1 VSSVAIPSTRELVLG
16 RYRPVRPLG
25 SGGSGSVW
33 LARDE
38 RNGLDVALKII
49 PREGK
54 AAARAEREA
63 LAARR
68 LRHDRCVRAY
78 DVGHDASHVYI
89 AYEYVPG
96 RTVREAMR
104 ADALSDEDAVEIAAQ
119 VLDALAHAHRTGIV
133 HRDVKPSNVLLEDRD
148 EVAVR
153 LLDFGLAQFDGA
165 DTLTAVGDVPGT
177 LAYIAPERLA
187 GAEATPESDVWAVG
201 VLLWES
207 LAGRHPFWGVPLQE
221 VARAIESGA
230 PPLASE
236 RRDLPRRL
244 VSAVDRALSLDPD
257 ARPRASAFAADLRA
271 AFRQAPAREAAR
283 RPSATMPV
291 TLPRPLAL
299 AARFVPVALAAITAL
314 LGATLLPFWPA
325 ALVAAIVLGAAF
337 AAWLDPRIGLA
348 VALAAPVF
356 PLGNLSRGAAL
367 AYGCFATAWLVL
379 SWRDARSGLLFVAGP
394 LLGPL
399 GLLALVPLVVQPA
412 RGVVG
417 RAALASL
424 AVLTAA
430 LFAGVSGAELPLTD
444 EPAPSLGV
452 SPLDSARDVAST
464 LAQTLLG
471 EPVLLG
477 AALAAALSA
486 AILQAARRRW
496 RFGVLAVGTAV
507 VVASVAVGASLAAIP
522 VAALVWAVAGAL
534 AAGSRRELP
543 TR

>member
-38 RNGLDVALKII
+38 RTGLDVALKII

-78 DVGHDASHVYI
+78 DVGHDSSHVYI

-104 ADALSDEDAVEIAAQ
+104 ADAVSDEDAVEIAAQ
-119 VLDALAHAHRTGIV
+119 VLDALAHAHRAGIV

-148 EVAVR
+148 GVAVR

-187 GAEATPESDVWAVG
+187 GAEATAESDVWAVG

-244 VSAVDRALSLDPD
+244 VAAVDGALSLDPD

-271 AFRQAPAREAAR
+271 AFRPAPVRQAAR
-283 RPSATMPV
+283 RPSSSIPV
-291 TLPRPLAL
+291 SLPRPLAV
-299 AARFVPVALAAITAL
+299 AARFVPIALAAIVAL
-314 LGATLLPFWPA
+314 LGATLLPFWPG
-325 ALVAAIVLGAAF
+325 ALVATIVLGAAL

-356 PLGNLSRGAAL
+356 PLGNLSQGAAL
-367 AYGCFATAWLVL
+367 VYGCFAIAWLVL
-379 SWRDARSGLLFVAGP
+379 AWRDARTGLLFVAGP

-399 GLLALVPLVVQPA
+399 ELLALVPLVVQPT
-412 RGVVG
+412 RGVVR

-424 AVLTAA
+424 AVLSAA
-430 LFAGVSGAELPLTD
+430 LVAGIAGTELPLTD
-444 EPAPSLGV
+444 EPAPSLGI
-452 SPLDSARDVAST
+452 SPLDSTQEVASA
-464 LAQTLLG
+464 LAQALLD
-471 EPVLLG
+471 EPALLAG
-477 AALAAALSA
+477 ALAAALTA
-486 AILQAARRRW
+486 AILPTARRRS
-496 RFGVLAVGTAV
+496 RYGVLAVGTTV
-507 VVASVAVGASLAAIP
+507 VVGSVAAGASLAAIP

-534 AAGSRRELP
+534 AAGIRR
-543 TR
+543 

>member
-1 VSSVAIPSTRELVLG
+1 MSSVAIPSTRELVLG

-38 RNGLDVALKII
+38 QTGLDVALKII

-78 DVGHDASHVYI
+78 DVGHDSSHVYI

-104 ADALSDEDAVEIAAQ
+104 ADAVSDEDAMEIAAQ
-119 VLDALAHAHRTGIV
+119 VLDALAHAHRAGIV
-133 HRDVKPSNVLLEDRD
+133 HRDVKPSNILLENRD

-244 VSAVDRALSLDPD
+244 VSAVDRALSLDPE

-271 AFRQAPAREAAR
+271 AFRETPVQRATRRRSPAV
-283 RPSATMPV
+283 SV
-291 TLPRPLAL
+291 TLPKPFAVATRV
-299 AARFVPVALAAITAL
+299 VPVALAAIAAL
-314 LGATLLPFWPA
+314 LGATLLPFWPG
-325 ALVAAIVLGAAF
+325 ALVAAIVLGAALG
-337 AAWLDPRIGLA
+337 AWLDPRIGLA

-356 PLGNLSRGAAL
+356 PLGNLSQGAAL
-367 AYGCFATAWLVL
+367 AYGGLALGWLVL
-379 SWRDARSGLLFVAGP
+379 CWRDARSGLFFVAGP
-394 LLGPL
+394 LLGTL

-412 RGVVG
+412 RGLVRRAILAGAAVLS
-417 RAALASL
+417 AALA
-424 AVLTAA
+424 
-430 LFAGVSGAELPLTD
+430 AGVAGAELPLTN
-444 EPAPSLGV
+444 EPAPSLGI
-452 SPLDSARDVAST
+452 SPLDSAQEVLST
-464 LAQTLLG
+464 LAHALLG
-471 EPVLLG
+471 QPGLLAG
-477 AALAAALSA
+477 AAVAALVA
-486 AILQAARRRW
+486 AILPTARRRW
-496 RFGVLAVGTAV
+496 RYGVLVVGSTV
-507 VVASVAVGASLAAIP
+507 VVGSIAAGSSLAAIP
-522 VAALVWAVAGAL
+522 VAALVWAVAAAL
-534 AAGSRRELP
+534 AAGIRR
-543 TR
+543 

>member
-38 RNGLDVALKII
+38 RTGLDVALKII

-78 DVGHDASHVYI
+78 DVGHDTSHVYI
-89 AYEYVPG
+89 AYEYVAG

-104 ADALSDEDAVEIAAQ
+104 ADDVSDEDAVEIAAQ
-119 VLDALAHAHRTGIV
+119 VLDALAHAHRAGIV
-133 HRDVKPSNVLLEDRD
+133 HRDVKPSNVLLEDR
-148 EVAVR
+148 EGVAVR

-207 LAGRHPFWGVPLQE
+207 LAARHPFWGVPLQE
-221 VARAIESGA
+221 VARAIEAGA
-230 PPLASE
+230 PPLAHE

-244 VSAVDRALSLDPD
+244 VSAVDRALSLDPES
-257 ARPRASAFAADLRA
+257 RPRASSFAADLRA
-271 AFRQAPAREAAR
+271 AFRPAPERRGARQQAAPIQL
-283 RPSATMPV
+283 S
-291 TLPRPLAL
+291 LPRPLAV
-299 AARFVPVALAAITAL
+299 AARVLPVALAGVTAL
-314 LGATLLPFWPA
+314 LGATLLPFWPGV
-325 ALVAAIVLGAAF
+325 LVAAIVAGAAL

-356 PLGNLSRGAAL
+356 PLGNLSQGAAV
-367 AYGCFATAWLVL
+367 AYGAFAIALL
-379 SWRDARSGLLFVAGP
+379 ALCWRDARAGLLLVAGP
-394 LLGPL
+394 LLAPI

-412 RGVVG
+412 RGAVR
-417 RAALASL
+417 RAALAGL
-424 AVLTAA
+424 AVLAAA
-430 LFAGVSGAELPLTD
+430 LVAGVAGGELPLASGR
-444 EPAPSLGV
+444 APSVGI
-452 SPLDSARDVAST
+452 SPLDTGPEIAGAVTRA
-464 LAQTLLG
+464 LLG
-471 EPVLLG
+471 EPVLLAG
-477 AALAAALSA
+477 ALAASLAA
-486 AILQAARRRW
+486 AILPTVRRRW
-496 RFGVLAVGTAV
+496 KYGVLAVGTALV
-507 VVASVAVGASLAAIP
+507 VGSVAAGASVAAIP
-522 VAALVWAVAGAL
+522 VVALVWAVAGAT
-534 AAGSRRELP
+534 AAGTRR
-543 TR
+543 